1 MSDPLRSTVKD
12 KLASGGV
19 VSSMTVRLVP
29 SVEIVSV
36 IKTAGF
42 DSFYIDLEHSPL
54 SIETT
59 NQIATTAIA
68 AGIDCI
74 ARVPANTPEYISRVL
89 DGGCMGVI
97 APGVTSAEEAR
108 RVVDAAKYPPTGR
121 RGVSGAL
128 PQVGFRSMPQP
139 ELYAAINAVTTVIV
153 MFESAVALEAADE
166 IAGADG
172 VDMVM
177 IGTNDL
183 LADLGLPGQFDHDAV
198 RGAYARTIEAC
209 AKHGK
214 HVGVGG
220 LASRPDLVAQFVK
233 MGARYV
239 STGTDLNF
247 LLAAATEKAKA
258 VAKLEV

>member
-1 MSDPLRSTVKD
+1 MSETLHSTVKD
-12 KLASGGV
+12 KLAAGGV

-29 SVEIVSV
+29 SVEIVQI
-36 IKTAGF
+36 IKSAGF
-42 DSFYIDLEHSPL
+42 DTFYIDLEHSPL
-54 SIETT
+54 TIETT
-59 NQIATTAIA
+59 NQIATMALA
-68 AGIDCI
+68 AGIDCF
-74 ARVPANTPEYISRVL
+74 ARVPANTPDYISRVL

-97 APGVTSAEEAR
+97 APGVSSVAEAR
-108 RVVDAAKYPPTGR
+108 AVVDAAKYAPVGE

-128 PQVGFRSMPQP
+128 PVTGFQAIPD
-139 ELYAAINAVTTVIV
+139 LYAAVNAVTTVMV
-153 MFESAVALEAADE
+153 MFESQAALDAADE
-166 IAGADG
+166 IAAVDG

-183 LADLGLPGQFDHDAV
+183 LADFGLSGQFDHPRVKD
-198 RGAYARTIEAC
+198 AYARTIDAC

-220 LASRPDLVAQFVK
+220 LASRPDLVAEFVA

-247 LLAAATEKAKA
+247 LLAAAREKAAA
-258 VAKLEV
+258 VAALKT

>member
-1 MSDPLRSTVKD
+1 MTDTLRSTVKD
-12 KLASGGV
+12 KLAAGGV

-29 SVEIVSV
+29 SVEIVQV
-36 IKTAGF
+36 IKSAGF

-54 SIETT
+54 TIETT
-59 NQIATTAIA
+59 NQIATTALA
-68 AGIDCI
+68 AGIDCF
-74 ARVPANTPEYISRVL
+74 ARVPANTPDYISRVL

-97 APGVTSAEEAR
+97 APGVASPAEAKA
-108 RVVDAAKYPPTGR
+108 VVDAAKYAPVGD

-128 PQVGFRSMPQP
+128 PVTGFRPIP
-139 ELYAAINAVTTVIV
+139 DLYAKVNAVTTVIV
-153 MFESAVALEAADE
+153 MFESGAALDAADE
-166 IAGADG
+166 IAAVEG

-183 LADLGLPGQFDHDAV
+183 LAEMGLPAGDFDNPAV
-198 RGAYARTIEAC
+198 RDAYARTIDAC

-214 HVGVGG
+214 HVGIGG
-220 LASRPDLVAQFVK
+220 LASRPDLVAEFVE

-247 LLAAATEKAKA
+247 LLAAATQKADA
-258 VAKLEV
+258 VAKLDV